1 VTCFSTVAKEEKE
14 EKRYPNYG
22 RVLISALKKSR
33 KGKHHELL
41 GKIMEDLKKSAPGY
55 AVRIPLSSVKGVSVL
70 NLRSA
75 IVRAANRDGTKVST
89 SSDEQNFYVWEAES

>member
-1 VTCFSTVAKEEKE
+1 VAKEEKKE

-22 RVLISALKKSR
+22 RVPVSTLKKSR

-41 GKIMEDLKKSAPGY
+41 GRIMEDLNKSTSGY
-55 AVRIPLSSVKGVSVL
+55 AVRIPLSGIKGLSVL

-75 IVRAANRDGTKVST
+75 IVRTANKDGIKVST
-89 SSDEQNFYVWEAES
+89 SSDDQNFYVWKAES

>member
-1 VTCFSTVAKEEKE
+1 
-14 EKRYPNYG
+14 
-22 RVLISALKKSR
+22 
-33 KGKHHELL
+33 
-41 GKIMEDLKKSAPGY
+41 
-55 AVRIPLSSVKGVSVL
+55 LSSIKGVSVL

>member
-1 VTCFSTVAKEEKE
+1 MAKEEKE

-22 RVLISALKKSR
+22 RVPVSTLKKSR

-41 GKIMEDLKKSAPGY
+41 DRIMEDLNKSTSGY
-55 AVRIPLSSVKGVSVL
+55 AVRIPLSGIKGLSVL

-75 IVRAANRDGTKVST
+75 IVRTANKDGIKVST
-89 SSDEQNFYVWEAES
+89 SSDDQNFYVWKAES